1 MTDDDITRM
10 AWEAGLIDHRDRM
23 DAPYMQSLLG
33 DLGRFSALVAQHER
47 NACKLALQR
56 RYMGDG
62 NREDAEVLRCI
73 EAIEQRNTK

>member
-1 MTDDDITRM
+1 MTRDQVATWAR
-10 AWEAGLIDHRDRM
+10 EAGLIDHRDHM

-33 DLGRFSALVAQHER
+33 DLGRFAALVAQQER
-47 NACKLALQR
+47 NACRLALLR
-56 RYMGDG
+56 RYMGDN